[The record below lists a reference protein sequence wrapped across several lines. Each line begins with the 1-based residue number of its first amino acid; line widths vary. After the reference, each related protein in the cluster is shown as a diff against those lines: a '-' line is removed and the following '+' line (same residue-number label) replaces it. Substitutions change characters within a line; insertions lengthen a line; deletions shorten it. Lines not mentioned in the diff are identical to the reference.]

1 MISNQDKE
9 GIQMPI
15 YKRCSRCG
23 KRIEAGTTC
32 PCVKA
37 RHKEYDRYS
46 RDSRSKQYYHSK
58 EWDRVRE
65 DVLTLDGGID
75 VYLYMTQGT
84 VVKADT
90 VHHIVPLREDWN
102 KRNERENLI
111 SLHHDTHSM
120 IEQMYKQDKKKIQ
133 TELQEMIQTYRKE

>member
-1 MISNQDKE
+1 
-9 GIQMPI
+9 MPI

-58 EWDRVRE
+58 EWDRVRRRCV
-65 DVLTLDGGID
+65 DVRWRNRCISIHDTRHGCESRYGSS
-75 VYLYMTQGT
+75 YCSTQGR
-84 VVKADT
+84 
-90 VHHIVPLREDWN
+90 L
-102 KRNERENLI
+102 
-111 SLHHDTHSM
+111 
-120 IEQMYKQDKKKIQ
+120 EQ
-133 TELQEMIQTYRKE
+133 KE